1 MEEAIDHTSTVVLS
15 ADELRKGM
23 YVSYLDRPW
32 LETSFPFKGF
42 EIKTDEEL
50 EQLQTTCEYVF
61 IDADRGQQKDGY
73 QRFVESR
80 TKQGLAPVETVA
92 GLARWEITS
101 TTEDE
106 FPAASE
112 AIANLR
118 RSVIGLFGAAT
129 RRESLDIDS
138 LRAAAEPLRHSLER
152 CPDSALYVIRTTD
165 SGDYLYRHA
174 VSCAVMGMILGRAV
188 GLPDKVIE
196 VLGVGCALLDIGKT
210 RVAQE
215 LLNRP
220 NSIAL
225 SSGEMAQL
233 RQHVARSVELVSASS
248 GLDRRLLEII
258 ASHHERHEGH
268 GYPEGLRGR
277 DIPLTGR
284 IAGMVDFFDAMIS
297 QRSYGRRATPNEA
310 MRYIRQQR
318 DKDFCAQLTDQFV
331 RVFRLYP
338 TGSLVEHSDGS
349 VGRVIQQHPTALLA
363 PRVQMILDANKERLH
378 EFVTIDTS
386 PVVDEAG
393 AVCIHK
399 CLKPG
404 SYGIDG

>member
-1 MEEAIDHTSTVVLS
+1 
-15 ADELRKGM
+15 
-23 YVSYLDRPW
+23 
-32 LETSFPFKGF
+32 
-42 EIKTDEEL
+42 
-50 EQLQTTCEYVF
+50 
-61 IDADRGQQKDGY
+61 
-73 QRFVESR
+73 
-80 TKQGLAPVETVA
+80 
-92 GLARWEITS
+92 
-101 TTEDE
+101 
-106 FPAASE
+106 
-112 AIANLR
+112 
-118 RSVIGLFGAAT
+118 
-129 RRESLDIDS
+129 
-138 LRAAAEPLRHSLER
+138 
-152 CPDSALYVIRTTD
+152 
-165 SGDYLYRHA
+165 
-174 VSCAVMGMILGRAV
+174 MILGRAV

-220 NSIAL
+220 SSIAL
-225 SSGEMAQL
+225 SSAEMVQL
-233 RQHVARSVELVSASS
+233 RRHVAHSVELVSASPGS
-248 GLDRRLLEII
+248 DSRLLEII
-258 ASHHERHEGH
+258 ASHHERHDGR
-268 GYPEGLRGR
+268 GYPEGLSDR

-318 DKDFCAQLTDQFV
+318 NKDFCAQLTDQFV
-331 RVFRLYP
+331 QIFRLYP

-363 PRVQMILDANKERLH
+363 PRVQLIQDANKERLH
-378 EFVTIDTS
+378 EYVTIDTS
-386 PVVDEAG
+386 RIVDEAG